1 MPRCCARRAACVVV
15 IGAISFLQWSAVA
28 SGIVAS
34 GKRVQVRV
42 EVPSPRRR
50 MELKKVRVKRKKSD
64 ERKNEP
70 DISEA
75 RASLRCAIQS
85 SVIPGC
91 LGSAFRAKSAL
102 STQ

>member
-1 MPRCCARRAACVVV
+1 
-15 IGAISFLQWSAVA
+15 
-28 SGIVAS
+28 
-34 GKRVQVRV
+34 
-42 EVPSPRRR
+42 